1 MRGNISTGE
10 ISAIHASSGAS
21 AAGAWI
27 ASGFSSF
34 PCRTPPDPWGR
45 AGSPQGK
52 ELPVADRLRP
62 VGNVS
67 RSGSRAGVFG
77 KGDRMTRGDIKYV
90 VNCLL
95 FVVLSSTAAV
105 GLLLAFVIPSGPVL
119 GPERFFLGVHR
130 HVWGRFHLYLAVTF
144 LGLLVI
150 HLWLSWGWVF
160 QMTRRFFG
168 ERWKRALLVLGCVW
182 LLVLLLG
189 WLRLRL

>member
-1 MRGNISTGE
+1 
-10 ISAIHASSGAS
+10 
-21 AAGAWI
+21 
-27 ASGFSSF
+27 
-34 PCRTPPDPWGR
+34 
-45 AGSPQGK
+45 
-52 ELPVADRLRP
+52 
-62 VGNVS
+62 
-67 RSGSRAGVFG
+67 
-77 KGDRMTRGDIKYV
+77 MTRGDIKYV

-105 GLLLAFVIPSGPVL
+105 GLLLAFVIPSGSVL